1 MKFAYDLVAV
11 AMIKNRDHATQTVE
25 EFLKDAFTFLLDAMK
40 ASVDAAQI
48 ITTTE
53 LFDKFR

>member
-1 MKFAYDLVAV
+1 V